1 MIRRRVLTATLTN
14 WSTKVVTLVIRFFL
28 TPFILHRLGDTQF
41 GLLALVGSV
50 VGQGELLDLGIKA
63 ALMKYVA
70 EHHSQGK
77 YIEARRLI
85 ATSFLLYCGL
95 GLLALLLALAIA
107 PIFPHLFN
115 VPPSDRATAI
125 YVVQLMGIQIA
136 IAVPGAAPAAV
147 LWGLHRYALV
157 NALIILS
164 TVLSAVL
171 TVAILLFGG
180 GVTEMVAAGIPLAL
194 GMLVV
199 GIGLLNRVAPEL
211 RATWRDARRELVR
224 SVLSFSGATFIIQT
238 GFSLLTKVDEII
250 IGAFL
255 PISSVSPYTIAR
267 RLSAMPQM
275 VTEPCLGAFL
285 PVASQLQAEGE
296 ADRLQSFYLIGS
308 RVTLA
313 ICVPLACL
321 LIALAGPLLALWVGP
336 EYSSY
341 APIVIILALAGIA
354 EISHWPANE
363 ILQGIARHRGLAPG
377 YTCAALANI
386 GLSVALVRPYGLVG
400 VALGT
405 LIPSTVL
412 SVCYVWPYASRVI
425 GVSWHILLKRV
436 LLPTLLPAVPMIAVI
451 YGAARIV
458 EPSGLIA
465 IGVTAAAALATYAA
479 VYLTWGAGVPER
491 QLVHS
496 LLRNLKSATSSRAK
510 ISGRDPNG
518 DA

>member
-1 MIRRRVLTATLTN
+1 LIRRRVLTATLTN

-70 EHHSQGK
+70 EHHSQEK
-77 YIEARRLI
+77 YIDARRLI

-125 YVVQLMGIQIA
+125 HVVQLMGIQIA

-164 TVLSAVL
+164 TVLSAAL
-171 TVAILLFGG
+171 TVAILLAGG

-211 RATWRDARRELVR
+211 RSTWRDARRELAH

-285 PVASQLQAEGE
+285 PVASQLQAEGD
-296 ADRLQSFYLIGS
+296 ANRLRSFYLIGS
-308 RVTLA
+308 RITLA
-313 ICVPLACL
+313 ICLPLASV
-321 LIALAGPLLALWVGP
+321 LIALAGPLLALWVGA
-336 EYSSY
+336 EYSAY
-341 APIVIILALAGIA
+341 APIVIILALAGLA

-363 ILQGIARHRGLAPG
+363 ILQGTARHHGLAPA
-377 YTCAALANI
+377 YLVAAVANI
-386 GLSVALVRPYGLVG
+386 TVSVLLVRPYGLVG
-400 VALGT
+400 VAMGT

-412 SVCYVWPYASRVI
+412 SLCYVWPYASRVL
-425 GVSWHILLKRV
+425 GVPWRDLLKQVFWPVV
-436 LLPTLLPAVPMIAVI
+436 LPVVPMGAVI
-451 YGAARIV
+451 YVATRII
-458 EPSGLIA
+458 EPSGLISLLVIA
-465 IGVTAAAALATYAA
+465 SASLSAYAA
-479 VYLTWGAGVPER
+479 VYLAVGAGDPER
-491 QLVHS
+491 QLI
-496 LLRNLKSATSSRAK
+496 RNVLANARSAASFR
-510 ISGRDPNG
+510 
-518 DA
+518 